1 MSSESTKQ
9 PQKTKNLEET
19 IANSKKHENMQIEE
33 KVKIVERPE
42 YVAKVIQKF
51 DEIIKSNEKA
61 LVRIPAT
68 YNISEF

>member
-19 IANSKKHENMQIEE
+19 IVNSKKHENMQIEE
-33 KVKIVERPE
+33 KVNIVERPE
-42 YVAKVIQKF
+42 YAAKVIQKF

>member
-1 MSSESTKQ
+1 
-9 PQKTKNLEET
+9 
-19 IANSKKHENMQIEE
+19 MQIEE

>member
-19 IANSKKHENMQIEE
+19 IVNSKKHENMQIEE

>member
-19 IANSKKHENMQIEE
+19 ITNSKKHENMQIEE

>member
-19 IANSKKHENMQIEE
+19 IINSKKHENMQIEE

-42 YVAKVIQKF
+42 YAAKVIQKF

>member
-19 IANSKKHENMQIEE
+19 IVNSKKHENMQIEE

-42 YVAKVIQKF
+42 YAAKVIQKF
-51 DEIIKSNEKA
+51 DEIKSNEKA